1 MTIQNKIQR
10 LINKSQNPRFMRE
23 VFEFAKK
30 GYDNKERQRFKDSYI
45 DHALNVAIIL
55 QEMNLDDTT
64 VAAGVLDDILDTVEE
79 DAKTSILGEIK
90 KKFGEEV
97 ATIVERNYE
106 IKRIYY
112 SLNEDIRE
120 NILQGDKA
128 ENLRK
133 MFLAIAKDLRVI
145 LVDLASRIDGLTKI
159 KQLSSDFQKTYAT
172 ETIHVFVP
180 IANRMGLG
188 EMKTK
193 LEDLAFLYLDPKTFH
208 WLKENIKEKYEE
220 RQKYIEKFIPYFKKI
235 LKKERIDYIEIG
247 FRSKSYWSTYQK
259 LKRHNMNFE
268 KIYDLVAIRLI
279 VKDVSACYKVLGI
292 IHKHY
297 RPMSGQIQ
305 DYIAKPKENGYK
317 SLHTTVFID
326 ENKIS
331 EIQIKTEKMHNE
343 AMFGVCAHW
352 AYKEKINLAKDQE
365 KLKFAEKIPE
375 ILKTFNINFFENEIF
390 AFTPKGDIINL
401 PKGATP
407 VDFAYAVHSDIGN
420 HCESAKIGGKII
432 PLSKPLNS
440 GDVVEIITSKKKKP
454 SVDWLKFVKTGFA
467 KSHIKKIF
475 SATINPILSVPTFI
489 TKRILKIGEKQK
501 YVTPEKKQK
510 IPHIYIGGQKDIA
523 ASFAKCCSPQPGDAA
538 KAYIGKKGPAAV
550 HKISCKNF
558 QRIAQ
563 RFPEKVVNAIW
574 QES

>member
-1 MTIQNKIQR
+1 
-10 LINKSQNPRFMRE
+10 MRE

>member
-1 MTIQNKIQR
+1 VTIQNKIQR